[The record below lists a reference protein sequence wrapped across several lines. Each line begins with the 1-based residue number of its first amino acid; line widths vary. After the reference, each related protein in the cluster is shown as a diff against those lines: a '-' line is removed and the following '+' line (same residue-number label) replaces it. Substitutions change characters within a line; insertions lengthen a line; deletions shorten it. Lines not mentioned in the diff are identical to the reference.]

1 MLLVDLIET
10 IDLTDF
16 EGTESIE
23 ISVDLSMPTT
33 TGALWEPI
41 PVTPATYVSQPLL
54 PRTVRTIDLS
64 APVAAPAPVVP
75 TADNP
80 AEAVQEKD
88 ASDEHTA
95 DIIAEFRPRAIGE

>member
-1 MLLVDLIET
+1 
-10 IDLTDF
+10 
-16 EGTESIE
+16 
-23 ISVDLSMPTT
+23 MPTT

-64 APVAAPAPVVP
+64 APVAASAPVVP